1 LSRYRPFLLGVNQKI
16 LDERR
21 GSSSGSGTSDTTRGT
36 LHQESRDGTGES
48 LVDIAAIIERDNEE
62 ASSIPAEGTADV
74 LNDPSNEPHPDE
86 RQVGLDTRRSFVYYP
101 TNLHSREKTRLQ
113 EELNEVIIT
122 VLRRRKAL
130 SYFQV
135 RRTGKGSFSDVADS
149 LSIGIPRHYLGA
161 HFPAV

>member
-1 LSRYRPFLLGVNQKI
+1 LGVSQKN

-21 GSSSGSGTSDTTRGT
+21 GSSLSTSDTTRDT
-36 LHQESRDGTGES
+36 LNQESRDGTGES
-48 LVDIAAIIERDNEE
+48 LVDIAAIIEQDNEE
-62 ASSIPAEGTADV
+62 ASFNPAEGSADV
-74 LNDPSNEPHPDE
+74 LSDPSNEPHPDE

-113 EELNEVIIT
+113 GELNEVIIT

-135 RRTGKGSFSDVADS
+135 RRTVSLMAKLWADTPKGISRHHFGV
-149 LSIGIPRHYLGA
+149 IP